1 MAQLPFSSE
10 PAGVPDRDKR
20 AKRAKGAERDKPMP
34 VGALARLVK
43 RVVGELPGDL
53 RVVGEVSNLSARQ
66 HWFFRLKDDDA
77 AIDCVMFA
85 SAARKV
91 GFDVDHGME
100 VVATGRLD
108 FYPPH
113 GKLQMYVERL
123 EPVGQGALELRFQKL
138 AEELRGLGY
147 FDVERKKALPAMPEA
162 IAVVTSRSGA
172 ALQDV
177 IDTARRRWPGCRLH
191 LIDVRVQGEAAAPGI
206 AEALRR
212 LSADGARLGIEAV
225 ILTRGGGSLEDL
237 WAFNEREVVEAVAAC
252 SLPTVAAIGH
262 ETDTTLAELA
272 ADVRC
277 ATPTQ
282 AAMTVVPDREA
293 LAQQAEQLET
303 RLSLALRRQA
313 ALARQRLEAVAR
325 HALFSR
331 PEQQVDRAATRLEGL
346 AERLRRALP
355 RRVEVPRRELDRL
368 AGQLEHALPR
378 RLLPERDRLQR
389 LVSRLGLA
397 PRRLVEQAG
406 DRLDGLHHQLDLVGP
421 RQVLERGYTLTTT
434 ADGKLLRSAADAEK
448 EGTLVS
454 RFADGTVSSRTG
466 GGDAG
471 LPALP
476 PETERVVRR
485 PRKRRGSRKADDGPG
500 LFG

>member
-10 PAGVPDRDKR
+10 PAGVPDRGKQ
-20 AKRAKGAERDKPMP
+20 AKEAEQDKPMP

-43 RVVGELPGDL
+43 RVVGELPSNL

-91 GFDVDHGME
+91 GFEVDHGME

-123 EPVGQGALELRFQKL
+123 EPVGQGALELRFRKL

-147 FDVERKKALPAMPEA
+147 FDVERKKALPAMPA
-162 IAVVTSRSGA
+162 SVAVVTSRSGA

-177 IDTARRRWPGCRLH
+177 IDTARRRWPGCRLK

-206 AEALRR
+206 AAALRR
-212 LSADGARLGIEAV
+212 LSADGTRLGIEAV

-237 WAFNEREVVEAVAAC
+237 WAFNEREVVEAVTAC
-252 SLPTVAAIGH
+252 TLPTVAAIGH

-293 LAQQAEQLET
+293 LLQQAEQLET
-303 RLSLALRRQA
+303 RLGLALRRRA
-313 ALARQRLEAVAR
+313 ESARQRLEAVVR

-331 PEQQVDRAATRLEGL
+331 PERQVDRAAARLEGL
-346 AERLRRALP
+346 SDRLERALP
-355 RRVEVPRRELDRL
+355 RRVVGPRRELEQLVARL
-368 AGQLEHALPR
+368 RAVPTRALAR
-378 RLLPERDRLQR
+378 
-389 LVSRLGLA
+389 A
-397 PRRLVEQAG
+397 A
-406 DRLDGLHHQLDLVGP
+406 DRLDGLHHLLELVGP

-434 ADGKLLRSAADAEK
+434 AEGKLLRSAAEAGQEA
-448 EGTLVS
+448 TLVS
-454 RFADGTVSSRTG
+454 RFADGTVTSRTG
-466 GGDAG
+466 EAASG

-476 PETERVVRR
+476 TETERVVRR
-485 PRKRRGSRKADDGPG
+485 PRKRRGGRKVDDGPG